1 MLKTITLASAA
12 MALALST
19 APSFAKELKS
29 IGVSLGSMGNP
40 FFVALSKGAEFEAK
54 KTNPNVKITTVGFEY
69 DLGKQV
75 TQIDNF
81 IAAGVDLILLNPG
94 DPKAIGPAIKKA
106 QAAGIVVVAVDTAAE
121 GADATV
127 TTNNVQAGEIS
138 CQYIVDKL
146 GAKGDVI
153 IENGPQV
160 SAVIDRVTG
169 CKNVLSKNPGIKVL
183 SSDQDAKGSREGGL
197 TVAQGYLTRFPK
209 IDAIF
214 AINDP
219 QAIGTDLAAR
229 QQNRTGMIITA
240 VDGAPDIEAALKDPA
255 AAQIQASASQDPF
268 FMARRA
274 MQIGVGILN
283 GQKPA
288 STVELLPS
296 KLVTRDNV
304 AEYKGWTSDRS
315 RSHHRRD
322 RTGRRLSRRISAFAG
337 YMVHGIKRRSSSF
350 NTERID
356 HLYQDPHDGNVQFL
370 MHYGDLT
377 DTSNLIRI
385 VRRYSRRDLQSR
397 RAEPRRGQLREPGI
411 YRQCRR
417 HRRAAASRGDP
428 HPRHGEETRSTRPR
442 PRNSTAWSRRS
453 RRGRRR
459 PSIRARPMGSPSST
473 ATGSP

>member
-1 MLKTITLASAA
+1 MLKTILLAGA
-12 MALALST
+12 ALALVMSS
-19 APSFAKELKS
+19 APSSAKDLKA
-29 IGVSLGSMGNP
+29 IGISLGSLGNP

-54 KTNPNVKITTVGFEY
+54 KSNPSVKITTVGFEY

-81 IAAGVDLILLNPG
+81 IAAGVDIILLNPG

-106 QAAGIVVVAVDTAAE
+106 QAAGIIVVAVDTAAE

-146 GAKGDVI
+146 GGKGDVI

-169 CKNVLSKNPGIKVL
+169 CKNVLGKASGIKVL
-183 SSDQDAKGSREGGL
+183 SSDQDGKGSREGGL
-197 TVAQGYLTRFPK
+197 TVTQGYLTRFPK

-229 QQNRTGMIITA
+229 QQQRTGIIITA

-255 AAQIQASASQDPF
+255 TQQIQASASQDPF

-274 MQIGVGILN
+274 VQIGVGILN

-296 KLVTRDNV
+296 KLITRDNIG
-304 AEYKGWTSDRS
+304 EYKGWTS
-315 RSHHRRD
+315 
-322 RTGRRLSRRISAFAG
+322 
-337 YMVHGIKRRSSSF
+337 
-350 NTERID
+350 ERK
-356 HLYQDPHDGNVQFL
+356 
-370 MHYGDLT
+370 
-377 DTSNLIRI
+377 
-385 VRRYSRRDLQSR
+385 
-397 RAEPRRGQLREPGI
+397 E
-411 YRQCRR
+411 
-417 HRRAAASRGDP
+417 
-428 HPRHGEETRSTRPR
+428 
-442 PRNSTAWSRRS
+442 
-453 RRGRRR
+453 
-459 PSIRARPMGSPSST
+459 
-473 ATGSP
+473 

>member
-1 MLKTITLASAA
+1 MLKKSLLSGVA
-12 MALALST
+12 MALALSA
-19 APSFAKELKS
+19 APAYAKDLKS
-29 IGVSLGSMGNP
+29 IGISLGSLGNP

-54 KTNPNVKITTVGFEY
+54 KTNPNVKVTTVGFEY

-106 QAAGIVVVAVDTAAE
+106 QAAGIIVVAVDTAAE

-127 TTNNVQAGEIS
+127 TTNNVQAGEIA

-146 GAKGDVI
+146 GGKGDVV

-160 SAVIDRVTG
+160 SAVVDRVVG
-169 CKNVLSKNPGIKVL
+169 CKNVFGKTPGIKVL
-183 SSDQDAKGSREGGL
+183 SSDQDGKGSREGGL

-229 QQNRTGMIITA
+229 QQNRTGIIITS

-255 AAQIQASASQDPF
+255 SAQIQASASQDPF

-274 MQIGVGILN
+274 VQVGVGLLN

-288 STVELLPS
+288 NPVELLPS

-304 AEYKGWTSDRS
+304 GQYVGWTSE
-315 RSHHRRD
+315 RR
-322 RTGRRLSRRISAFAG
+322 
-337 YMVHGIKRRSSSF
+337 
-350 NTERID
+350 
-356 HLYQDPHDGNVQFL
+356 Q
-370 MHYGDLT
+370 
-377 DTSNLIRI
+377 
-385 VRRYSRRDLQSR
+385 
-397 RAEPRRGQLREPGI
+397 
-411 YRQCRR
+411 
-417 HRRAAASRGDP
+417 
-428 HPRHGEETRSTRPR
+428 
-442 PRNSTAWSRRS
+442 
-453 RRGRRR
+453 
-459 PSIRARPMGSPSST
+459 
-473 ATGSP
+473 